1 MKNTIP
7 LIITI
12 IVLSNTKSYSQDST
26 FIKINKW
33 LTDKNF
39 AIRQTFDGSKNEN
52 KPASLAYQENHKS
65 TNDFLNIDLAIKIS
79 ELELLKNKNSSLI
92 FYPKIEW
99 HKSNDSTALNNKLDF
114 GVNFEY
120 FPFGLK
126 SPNIPAKLPN
136 KGLIISPWFQG
147 TSSYK
152 RNFIDNVYE
161 TKLVLQL
168 SLASN
173 YKFLPGY
180 SFKDGKD
187 NFRARYYP
195 YFGLEYNHLPDLITK
210 EVTEEFS
217 TYFTRLFVEIWI
229 IPQSLQINID
239 GTYREIINNETS
251 LRTSIPI
258 LASSVYL
265 YPGKQES
272 LGIGFEYKHGY
283 DNSSKF
289 QLIQISSLKLTWK
302 I

>member
-1 MKNTIP
+1 MKNAII
-7 LIITI
+7 LIIVI
-12 IVLSNTKSYSQDST
+12 ALSTAKTYGQDST
-26 FIKINKW
+26 FIKVNKW

-52 KPASLAYQENHKS
+52 KPASLSYQENHKS
-65 TNDFLNIDLAIKIS
+65 ANDFFNVDFAIKIS

-99 HKSNDSTALNNKLDF
+99 HKSNDPTNTKNKLD
-114 GVNFEY
+114 GGINFEY
-120 FPFGLK
+120 IPFGLK
-126 SPNIPAKLPN
+126 SPNLPSDLPN

-147 TSSYK
+147 TSAYK
-152 RNFIDNVYE
+152 RNFIDGVYE
-161 TKLVLQL
+161 TKLAFQL
-168 SLASN
+168 SLVSN

-180 SFKDGKD
+180 SFRDSKN

-195 YFGLEYNHLPDLITK
+195 YLGVEYNHLPDLIT
-210 EVTEEFS
+210 EEALEEFT
-217 TYFTRLFVEIWI
+217 TYFIRLFAEIWI
-229 IPQSLQINID
+229 IPQTLQINID

-258 LASSVYL
+258 LASSIYL

-283 DNSSKF
+283 DNNSKF
-289 QLIQISSLKLTWK
+289 QLIQISSLKLAWK